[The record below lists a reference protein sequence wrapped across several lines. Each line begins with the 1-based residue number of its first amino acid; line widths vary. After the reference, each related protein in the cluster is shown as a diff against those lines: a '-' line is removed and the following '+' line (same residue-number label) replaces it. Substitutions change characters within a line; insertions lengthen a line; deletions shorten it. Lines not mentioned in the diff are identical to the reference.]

1 MRAEGNADRNAAKQ
15 ADRNAGKKAD
25 RSIGVVVLARLTA
38 LTTLTLLAALTGC
51 GVGDG
56 GPASIADKHAL
67 VIGVDDDQPGLG
79 TKLPGGAVQG
89 FDVDV
94 ATYVAG
100 RLRVPT
106 NKITFRP
113 IRKDRRDAV
122 LRDGSVDMLLATY
135 SITPERRAMVT
146 FAGPY
151 YVAHQDILVRDG
163 NTSIKNV
170 RDLSGKHLCHVTGS
184 FSWERVTEERG
195 IPGVRGVPAGSY
207 RECATMLTKGEVDA
221 VATDDLI
228 LAGFAT
234 EIGSRVKLVNAPFND
249 ERYGIGLRKG
259 DLKGCEAVNKALIEM
274 YQSGAA
280 ATMLERWFGS
290 VGLRVNTNVPQ
301 FEGCA

>member
-1 MRAEGNADRNAAKQ
+1 MYADRNADRN
-15 ADRNAGKKAD
+15 
-25 RSIGVVVLARLTA
+25 IGAVVMAA
-38 LTTLTLLAALTGC
+38 LTVLTLLGALAGC
-51 GVGDG
+51 RVGG
-56 GPASIADKHAL
+56 GGRASIVDEHAL
-67 VIGVDDDQPGLG
+67 VIAVDDDQPGLG
-79 TKLPGGAVQG
+79 TKTPDGDIQG

-113 IRKDRRDAV
+113 VRKARRDAV
-122 LRDGSVDMLLATY
+122 LRDGSVDMLFATY
-135 SITPERRAMVT
+135 SITPERRAT
-146 FAGPY
+146 FTLAGPY
-151 YVAHQDILVRDG
+151 YVAHQDILVRAA

-170 RDLSGKHLCHVTGS
+170 RDLSGKHLCHVSGS

-195 IPGVRGVPAGSY
+195 VPGVREVPAGSY
-207 RECATMLTKGEVDA
+207 RECATMLTKGDVDA

-259 DLKGCEAVNKALIEM
+259 DLKGCEAVNRALIEM

>member
-1 MRAEGNADRNAAKQ
+1 MYADRNADRN
-15 ADRNAGKKAD
+15 
-25 RSIGVVVLARLTA
+25 IGAVVM
-38 LTTLTLLAALTGC
+38 AALTVLTVLGALAGC
-51 GVGDG
+51 RVGG
-56 GPASIADKHAL
+56 GGRASIVDEHAL
-67 VIGVDDDQPGLG
+67 VIAVDDDQPGLG
-79 TKLPGGAVQG
+79 TKTPDGDIQG

-113 IRKDRRDAV
+113 VRKARRDAV
-122 LRDGSVDMLLATY
+122 LRDGSVDMLFATY
-135 SITPERRAMVT
+135 SITPERRAT
-146 FAGPY
+146 FTLAGPY
-151 YVAHQDILVRDG
+151 YVAHQDILVRAA

-170 RDLSGKHLCHVTGS
+170 RDLSGKHLCHVSGS

-195 IPGVRGVPAGSY
+195 VPGVREVPAGSY
-207 RECATMLTKGEVDA
+207 RECATMLTKGDVDA

-259 DLKGCEAVNKALIEM
+259 DLKGCEAVNRALIEM